1 MVYKVCEGVRVDKIN
16 NMKVFCRSVEL
27 GTFAAVAR
35 EMNLSAMM
43 ISKYVAQLER
53 SLGVVL
59 LNRTTRSLNLTEV
72 GQNYY
77 EKSKHILQEL
87 TELDDSTS
95 QMGGSVKGVLKISAP
110 IDFGGIY
117 MVPVIEAYQREN
129 PDVKISMTLDNKYQN
144 LRDGLFD
151 VVILVTDSLDLGVV
165 ARKITETE
173 LGTYV
178 SPDYIAKN
186 GCPKTLADLAQH
198 QCLHYVNTPHGDY
211 WIFYNDGEI
220 QKIKNDWYF
229 STNNGR
235 ALSQAAALGMGI
247 IRAPK
252 LSVSDYLEQGT
263 LIEILPEYRMPALSI
278 YATYLQ
284 KRFYPAKLSSF
295 VDFLLNYFSQNKNE

>member
-1 MVYKVCEGVRVDKIN
+1 MDKIN
-16 NMKVFCRSVEL
+16 NIKVFCRSVEL

-87 TELDDSTS
+87 AELDDSTS
-95 QMGGSVKGVLKISAP
+95 QMGGSVKGVLKVSAP
-110 IDFGGIY
+110 IDFGGVY
-117 MVPVIEAYQREN
+117 MVPAIEAYQYEN
-129 PDVKISMTLDNKYQN
+129 PDVKISLLLDNKYQN

-151 VVILVTDSLDLGVV
+151 LVVLVTDNLDLGVV
-165 ARKITETE
+165 ARKIMETE
-173 LGTYV
+173 LGTYA
-178 SPDYIAKN
+178 SPDYIKKN
-186 GCPKTLADLAQH
+186 GCPKTLHELAKH
-198 QCLHYVNTPHGDY
+198 QCLHYVNTPHGEY
-211 WIFYNDGEI
+211 WIFYNNGDI

-247 IRAPK
+247 IRTPK

-263 LIEILPEYRMPALSI
+263 LIEILPEYHMPALPI

-284 KRFYPAKLSSF
+284 KKFYPAKLSSF
-295 VDFLLNYFSQNKNE
+295 VSFLLNYFNQNKIE